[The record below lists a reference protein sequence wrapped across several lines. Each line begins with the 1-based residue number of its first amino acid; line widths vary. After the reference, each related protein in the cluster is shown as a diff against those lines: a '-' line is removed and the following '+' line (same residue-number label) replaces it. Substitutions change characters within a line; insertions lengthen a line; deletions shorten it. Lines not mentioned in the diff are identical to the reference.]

1 MLKNNLLIQFVNLLI
16 INLSFALFLFFVIM
30 LDFNFKTSS
39 LTVFIISLICYGL
52 FTYLLIDPL
61 KCYLDNVKSLLSL
74 PLLSLTLFALYF
86 ILNIYIYDPM
96 LSVPFESYNFYCTPL
111 INFLN
116 TLNPVTSIL
125 FSIIPFIICL
135 IALTLKTKKQN
146 IS

>member
-61 KCYLDNVKSLLSL
+61 QCHLDNVKSLLSL

>member
-86 ILNIYIYDPM
+86 ISNIYIYDPI